1 MIKLEMLSGFR
12 PFTQSLKMVLLKE
25 KFNTHTCPTR
35 NCSFTTTIRW
45 NFRRH
50 VDKCTGETVY
60 THKQKQYGN
69 VENTDMGFLKDNG
82 FIPKTY
88 TPQFAAFDI
97 EACLSETDYPP
108 TKNTIVCAKYELLSI
123 GVVFTDKTEY
133 FLKRESQDDEGL
145 YDLIRRFWN
154 LLKFLQRKIED
165 NLPTEVSRGLCTI
178 AKILSDEK
186 SKKSMPPTEKASW
199 LRRQRILRNYA
210 KLNIYSWVRII

>member
-1 MIKLEMLSGFR
+1 
-12 PFTQSLKMVLLKE
+12 
-25 KFNTHTCPTR
+25 
-35 NCSFTTTIRW
+35 
-45 NFRRH
+45 
-50 VDKCTGETVY
+50 
-60 THKQKQYGN
+60 
-69 VENTDMGFLKDNG
+69 MGFLKDNG